1 MRGFQAAKLIRP
13 PLNPHIPTRRHYLLL
28 PVYSCQ
34 MFGIVLFKHHLKD
47 GVKKHR
53 RTTKMAYVGVG
64 ETSALGY
71 LPNDG
76 HVFIN
81 VHARLKRTHN
91 PELHIKTAHPHYLIH
106 RFIDANT
113 FKYERHI
120 DNCFKVPTEH
130 AKEFLRFVQP
140 INQDLEDVD
149 ATAKRLD
156 KTVSDEAAEIADLD
170 TFHTRMWKCHT
181 LIDEVGILKHDAKGH
196 KLVLDTVTQ
205 HRQQG
210 VRGITRWHEYVRTS
224 ISAELARAYETEY
237 KECHKVK
244 VTGYLTLKHK
254 PQEQQPHEL
263 DLERVYSAD
272 ELRAHYRTYVDL
284 LAKQKRIEDLLAVE
298 KKHLKAAIGK
308 AKSVRMM
315 FSWSRREVNEF
326 DSPTF
331 RRLYP
336 DLYEKC
342 KVTSEPKWKCEILPF
357 RG

>member
-1 MRGFQAAKLIRP
+1 
-13 PLNPHIPTRRHYLLL
+13 
-28 PVYSCQ
+28 
-34 MFGIVLFKHHLKD
+34 
-47 GVKKHR
+47 
-53 RTTKMAYVGVG
+53 MAYVGVG

-91 PELHIKTAHPHYLIH
+91 PELHIKTAHPHYLIQ

-130 AKEFLRFVQP
+130 AEEFLEFVQP
-140 INQDLEDVD
+140 INRDLEAVD
-149 ATAKRLD
+149 AMAKRLD
-156 KTVSDEAAEIADLD
+156 KTLSEDIHVADLHA
-170 TFHTRMWKCHT
+170 FHLRLGKCHT
-181 LIDEVGILKHDAKGH
+181 LIDEVGILKHDVKGH
-196 KLVLDTVTQ
+196 KLVLDSLTQ
-205 HRQQG
+205 RRQASI
-210 VRGITRWHEYVRTS
+210 RGITRWRQVSTT
-224 ISAELARAYETEY
+224 IFSAELAQAYETEY
-237 KECHKVK
+237 QECHTDR
-244 VTGYLTLKHK
+244 VTGYLKLIH
-254 PQEQQPHEL
+254 QAQAQPDHVI
-263 DLERVYSAD
+263 DLEREYTPD
-272 ELRAHYRTYVDL
+272 ELRAHYRSYVDL
-284 LAKQKRIEDLLAVE
+284 LAKQKRTEDLLAVE
-298 KKHLKAAIGK
+298 KKHLKVAIGN
-308 AKSVRMM
+308 AQSFQHL

>member
-1 MRGFQAAKLIRP
+1 VEETSKE
-13 PLNPHIPTRRHYLLL
+13 
-28 PVYSCQ
+28 
-34 MFGIVLFKHHLKD
+34 
-47 GVKKHR
+47 
-53 RTTKMAYVGVG
+53 TKMAYVGVG

-91 PELHIKTAHPHYLIH
+91 PELHIKTAHPHYLIQ

-130 AKEFLRFVQP
+130 AEEFLEFVQP
-140 INQDLEDVD
+140 INRDLEAVD
-149 ATAKRLD
+149 AMAKRLD
-156 KTVSDEAAEIADLD
+156 KTLSEDIHVADLD
-170 TFHTRMWKCHT
+170 AFHLRLGKCHT
-181 LIDEVGILKHDAKGH
+181 LIDEVGILKHDVKGH
-196 KLVLDTVTQ
+196 KLVLDSLTQ
-205 HRQQG
+205 RREQG
-210 VRGITRWHEYVRTS
+210 IRGVTRWRQVSTTTF
-224 ISAELARAYETEY
+224 SAELAQAHESEY
-237 KECHKVK
+237 QKCHTDR
-244 VTGYLTLKHK
+244 VTGYLDLKHDPPK
-254 PQEQQPHEL
+254 QPDHVI
-263 DLERVYSAD
+263 DLEREYPLD

-298 KKHLKAAIGK
+298 KKYLKAAIGK
-308 AKSVRMM
+308 AKSVRML

-326 DSPTF
+326 DPPTF

-336 DLYEKC
+336 DLYEAC